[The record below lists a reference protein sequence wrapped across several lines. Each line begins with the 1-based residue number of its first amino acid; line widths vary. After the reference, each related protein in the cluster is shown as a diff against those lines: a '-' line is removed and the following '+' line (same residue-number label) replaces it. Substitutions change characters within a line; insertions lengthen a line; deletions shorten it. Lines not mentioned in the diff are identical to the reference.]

1 MPLGHGTVPK
11 DAKFASIGSHIIG
24 TSMYLQD
31 SGDSVTVTFDIQTE
45 KLVRSKG
52 LGGMCYDAA
61 IPIGDSLYVLESFL
75 FPSSTPVSCPL
86 SI

>member
-31 SGDSVTVTFDIQTE
+31 SDSVTVTFDIQT
-45 KLVRSKG
+45 
-52 LGGMCYDAA
+52 
-61 IPIGDSLYVLESFL
+61 
-75 FPSSTPVSCPL
+75 
-86 SI
+86 